1 MPSSHP
7 FQASLSSSAL
17 LRVLTLC
24 SLYVSQGLPQGFIH
38 YALKNH
44 LADQGITTSEIG
56 GVIAMISL
64 PWTVKF
70 LWGPI
75 VDRFGIA
82 SMGKRRPWII
92 LSQALTVVVLLI
104 LATVP
109 GLDSNLHFLGLGIL
123 SVNIWTSLQDVCTDS
138 LAVDLVPEKQRGILN
153 GFMYGC
159 SYLGSFLG
167 GTLIG
172 HFLFMEGGSIQLA
185 LVVLSGCVF
194 TIMLLPL
201 FIRERPGEKI
211 LPWTAGSSQLRE
223 DEEHARSAAILFHQ
237 IKQAFS
243 RRIALTAALLAV
255 GAHVGNSALNIIASK
270 HFITEV
276 GWDKKAYTYLES
288 FGTWFSLG
296 GAFIGGFVASKLG
309 AKRSV
314 VLAGSLIA
322 LVWIYFSQMESFW
335 SEEWL
340 IRSNMWVLATLLGLF
355 SVSLFTLFMNVSER
369 RVAASQFTAYMA
381 LLNLSIFLGNKVAG
395 PLEASLPSVPAV
407 YLAAGIFHLGVMA
420 FVILAIKPSKRLPQL
435 PGLEMSFADQWR
447 EEIDDKSR
455 CGPSLD
461 CAGTSRTKTSF
472 AKQLWEERENKE
484 EG

>member
-1 MPSSHP
+1 MPSHQP
-7 FQASLSSSAL
+7 FQPSLSSSAF
-17 LRVLTLC
+17 LRILTLC
-24 SLYVSQGLPQGFIH
+24 SLYISQGLPQGFIH

-44 LADQGITTSEIG
+44 LADQGFTTADIG

-92 LSQALTVVVLLI
+92 LSQALTVVVLLV

-109 GLDSNLHFLGLGIL
+109 DLDSKLRYLGLGIL

-172 HFLFMEGGSIQLA
+172 HFLFMEGGSVQLA
-185 LVVLSGCVF
+185 LLVLSGCVF
-194 TIMLLPL
+194 AIMLLPV
-201 FIRERPGEKI
+201 FIRERSGEKL
-211 LPWTAGSSQLRE
+211 LPWTSGSSQLKE
-223 DEEHARSAAILFHQ
+223 DEQHARSTALLFRQ
-237 IKQAFS
+237 IKRAFS
-243 RRIALTAALLAV
+243 RPIALTAALLAV
-255 GAHVGNSALNIIASK
+255 GAHIGNSALNIIASR

-276 GWDKKAYTYLES
+276 GWDKKAYTLLES
-288 FGTWFSLG
+288 SVTFFSLG
-296 GAFIGGFVASKLG
+296 GAFIGGFVASLLG

-314 VLAGSLIA
+314 VLSGSLIA
-322 LVWIYFSQMESFW
+322 LVWILFSRLESHW

-340 IRSNMWVLATLLGLF
+340 VKTNMSVLAALLGLF
-355 SVSLFTLFMNVSER
+355 SVSMFTLFMNVSER

-381 LLNLSIFLGNKVAG
+381 MLNLSIFLGNKFAG
-395 PLEASLPSVPAV
+395 PLEDSLPSVPTV
-407 YLAAGIFHLGVMA
+407 YLACGLFHLGVMA
-420 FVILAIKPSKRLPQL
+420 FVLLAIKPPQKLP
-435 PGLEMSFADQWR
+435 D
-447 EEIDDKSR
+447 
-455 CGPSLD
+455 PSPPPT
-461 CAGTSRTKTSF
+461 GES
-472 AKQLWEERENKE
+472 
-484 EG
+484 

>member
-1 MPSSHP
+1 MSGHTQP
-7 FQASLSSSAL
+7 SLSNSPI

-44 LADQGITTSEIG
+44 LADQGFSTSDIG
-56 GVIAMISL
+56 NVIAMISL
-64 PWTVKF
+64 PWAVKF
-70 LWGPI
+70 LWGPV

-92 LSQALTVVVLLI
+92 GAQAMTVVVLLI

-109 GLDSNLHFLGLGIL
+109 GLDSNLRLLGLGIL

-138 LAVDLVPEKQRGILN
+138 LAVDLVPENQRGILN

-172 HFLFMEGGSIQLA
+172 YFLLMEGGSVQLA

-194 TIMLLPL
+194 AIMLLPV
-201 FIRERPGEKI
+201 FIRERSGEKL
-211 LPWTAGSSQLRE
+211 LPWTSGSSQLME
-223 DEEHARSAAILFHQ
+223 DEQHARSTGLLFRQ

-243 RRIALTAALLAV
+243 RPIALTAALLAV
-255 GAHVGNSALNIIASK
+255 GAHIGNSALNIIASR

-276 GWDKKAYTYLES
+276 GWDKKAYTLLES
-288 FGTWFSLG
+288 GVTFFSLG
-296 GAFIGGFVASKLG
+296 GAFIGGFVASLLG

-314 VLAGSLIA
+314 VLSGSLIA
-322 LVWIYFSQMESFW
+322 LVWIIFSRLESHW

-340 IRSNMWVLATLLGLF
+340 VRTNMCVLATLLGLF
-355 SVSLFTLFMNVSER
+355 TVSLFTLFMNISDR

-381 LLNLSIFLGNKVAG
+381 LMNLSMFTGNKLAG
-395 PLEASLPSVPAV
+395 PLEATLPSVPAA
-407 YLAAGIFHLGVMA
+407 YLVSGIFHLGVMA
-420 FVILAIKPSKRLPQL
+420 FVILAIKPPRNPAELP
-435 PGLEMSFADQWR
+435 
-447 EEIDDKSR
+447 
-455 CGPSLD
+455 PSPT
-461 CAGTSRTKTSF
+461 GGS
-472 AKQLWEERENKE
+472 
-484 EG
+484 

>member
-1 MPSSHP
+1 MPLREPSQP
-7 FQASLSSSAL
+7 NLSSSAF
-17 LRVLTLC
+17 LRVVTLC

-44 LADQGITTSEIG
+44 LADQGFTTAKIG
-56 GVIAMISL
+56 CVIGMISV
-64 PWTVKF
+64 PWAVKF

-92 LSQALTVVVLLI
+92 LSQALTVIVLLI
-104 LATVP
+104 LAIVP
-109 GLDSNLHFLGLGIL
+109 GLDSNIYLLGLGIL

-172 HFLFMEGGSIQLA
+172 HFLFMEGGSVQLA
-185 LVVLSGCVF
+185 LVILSGCVF
-194 TIMLLPL
+194 VIMLLPL
-201 FIRERPGEKI
+201 FIRERDGEK
-211 LPWTAGSSQLRE
+211 LFPWSAGASQLRE
-223 DEEHARSAAILFHQ
+223 DEQHARSAALLFQQ

-243 RRIALTAALLAV
+243 RRIALLSALLAV
-255 GAHVGNSALNIIASK
+255 GCHIGNSALSIIASR

-276 GWDKKAYTYLES
+276 GWDKKAYTLLES
-288 FGTWFSLG
+288 SATWFSLG
-296 GAFIGGFVASKLG
+296 GAFVGGFVASLLG

-322 LVWIYFSQMESFW
+322 LVWITFSRLENFW
-335 SEEWL
+335 TEEWL
-340 IRSNMWVLATLLGLF
+340 IKANMWILATLLGLF
-355 SVSLFTLFMNVSER
+355 TVSLFTLFMNVSER

-381 LLNLSIFLGNKVAG
+381 LLNLSIFAG
-395 PLEASLPSVPAV
+395 SNIAAPLEAALPSVSTV
-407 YLAAGIFHLGVMA
+407 YLACGIFHLGVMA
-420 FVILAIKPSKRLPQL
+420 FVILAIKPPQSPL
-435 PGLEMSFADQWR
+435 NFRD
-447 EEIDDKSR
+447 
-455 CGPSLD
+455 
-461 CAGTSRTKTSF
+461 
-472 AKQLWEERENKE
+472 
-484 EG
+484 

>member
-1 MPSSHP
+1 MPLRQPSQP
-7 FQASLSSSAL
+7 NLSSSAF
-17 LRVLTLC
+17 LRIVTLC
-24 SLYVSQGLPQGFIH
+24 SLYISQGLPQGFIH

-44 LADQGITTSEIG
+44 LADQGFTTADIG

-109 GLDSNLHFLGLGIL
+109 DLDSNLRFLGLGIL

-172 HFLFMEGGSIQLA
+172 HFLFMEGGSVQLA
-185 LVVLSGCVF
+185 LVALSACVF
-194 TIMLLPL
+194 VIMLLPL
-201 FIRERPGEKI
+201 FIRERSGEKL
-211 LPWTAGSSQLRE
+211 LPWTIGSSQLKK
-223 DEEHARSAAILFHQ
+223 DEQHARSTAILFRQ

-243 RRIALTAALLAV
+243 RRVALTAALLAV
-255 GAHVGNSALNIIASK
+255 GCHVGNSALNIIASK

-296 GAFIGGFVASKLG
+296 GAFIGGFVASKIG

-314 VLAGSLIA
+314 VIAGTLIA
-322 LVWIYFSQMESFW
+322 LVWITFSQLESFW
-335 SEEWL
+335 TEEWL
-340 IRSNMWVLATLLGLF
+340 IRSNMWVLASLLGLF

-395 PLEASLPSVPAV
+395 PLESALSSVPAV
-407 YLAAGIFHLGVMA
+407 YFSSGLFHLGVMT
-420 FVILAIKPSKRLPQL
+420 FVILAIKTPKQAPEI
-435 PGLEMSFADQWR
+435 PGLKMSFADQWR
-447 EEIDDKSR
+447 EELKKK
-455 CGPSLD
+455 G
-461 CAGTSRTKTSF
+461 
-472 AKQLWEERENKE
+472 EE
-484 EG
+484 

>member
-1 MPSSHP
+1 MHSNQP
-7 FQASLSSSAL
+7 FQPSLSSSAL
-17 LRVLTLC
+17 LRIITLC

-44 LADQGITTSEIG
+44 LADQGFTTADIG

-64 PWTVKF
+64 PWAVKF
-70 LWGPI
+70 LWGPV

-92 LSQALTVVVLLI
+92 LSQALTVVVLLV

-109 GLDSNLHFLGLGIL
+109 GLDSNLRFLGFGIL

-185 LVVLSGCVF
+185 LVVLSTCVF
-194 TIMLLPL
+194 AIMLLPL
-201 FIRERPGEKI
+201 FIRERPGEKL
-211 LPWTAGSSQLRE
+211 LPWTKGASQLKE
-223 DEEHARSAAILFHQ
+223 DEQHARSTALLFSQ
-237 IKQAFS
+237 IKRAFS
-243 RRIALTAALLAV
+243 RPIALTAALLAV
-255 GAHVGNSALNIIASK
+255 GAHIGNSALNIIASR

-276 GWDKKAYTYLES
+276 GWDKKAYTLLES
-288 FGTWFSLG
+288 SVTFFSLG
-296 GAFIGGFVASKLG
+296 GAFIGGFVASLLG

-314 VLAGSLIA
+314 VLSGSLIA
-322 LVWIYFSQMESFW
+322 LVWILFSRLESHW

-340 IRSNMWVLATLLGLF
+340 VKTNMSVLAALLGLF
-355 SVSLFTLFMNVSER
+355 SVSMFTLFMNVSER

-381 LLNLSIFLGNKVAG
+381 MLNLSIFLGNKFAG
-395 PLEASLPSVPAV
+395 PLEDSLPSVPSA
-407 YLAAGIFHLGVMA
+407 YLACGLFHLGVMA
-420 FVILAIKPSKRLPQL
+420 FVLLAIKPPQKI
-435 PGLEMSFADQWR
+435 PDS
-447 EEIDDKSR
+447 S
-455 CGPSLD
+455 PSST
-461 CAGTSRTKTSF
+461 GES
-472 AKQLWEERENKE
+472 
-484 EG
+484 

>member
-1 MPSSHP
+1 MHSKQP
-7 FQASLSSSAL
+7 FQPSLSSSAF
-17 LRVLTLC
+17 LRILTLC

-44 LADQGITTSEIG
+44 LADQGFTTADIG

-109 GLDSNLHFLGLGIL
+109 GLDSNLRFLGLGIL

-172 HFLFMEGGSIQLA
+172 HFLFMEGGSIQRA
-185 LVVLSGCVF
+185 LIVLSGCVF
-194 TIMLLPL
+194 AIMLLPL
-201 FIRERPGEKI
+201 LIRERRGEKL
-211 LPWTAGSSQLRE
+211 LPWTSGASQLK
-223 DEEHARSAAILFHQ
+223 EEEQHARSTALLFRQ
-237 IKQAFS
+237 IKRAFS
-243 RRIALTAALLAV
+243 RPIALTAALLAV
-255 GAHVGNSALNIIASK
+255 GAHIGNSALNIIASR

-276 GWDKKAYTYLES
+276 GWDKKAYTLLES
-288 FGTWFSLG
+288 SVTFFSLG
-296 GAFIGGFVASKLG
+296 GAFIGGFVASLLG

-314 VLAGSLIA
+314 VLSGSLIA
-322 LVWIYFSQMESFW
+322 LVWILFSRLESHW

-340 IRSNMWVLATLLGLF
+340 VKTNMSVLAALLGLF
-355 SVSLFTLFMNVSER
+355 SVSMFTLFMNVSER

-381 LLNLSIFLGNKVAG
+381 MLNLSIFLGNKFAG
-395 PLEASLPSVPAV
+395 PLEDSLPSVPAV
-407 YLAAGIFHLGVMA
+407 YLACGLFHLGVMA
-420 FVILAIKPSKRLPQL
+420 FVLLAIKPPQKLPD
-435 PGLEMSFADQWR
+435 S
-447 EEIDDKSR
+447 S
-455 CGPSLD
+455 PSPT
-461 CAGTSRTKTSF
+461 GES
-472 AKQLWEERENKE
+472 
-484 EG
+484 

>member
-1 MPSSHP
+1 MPGHSQPSLRSSP
-7 FQASLSSSAL
+7 F
-17 LRVLTLC
+17 LRILTLC

-44 LADQGITTSEIG
+44 LADQGFSTSDIG
-56 GVIAMISL
+56 NVIAMISL
-64 PWTVKF
+64 PWAVKF
-70 LWGPI
+70 LWGPV

-92 LSQALTVVVLLI
+92 GAQAMTVVVLLI

-109 GLDSNLHFLGLGIL
+109 GLDSNLRLLGLGIL

-172 HFLFMEGGSIQLA
+172 HFLFMEGGSVQLA
-185 LVVLSGCVF
+185 LVVLSCCVF
-194 TIMLLPL
+194 AIMLLPV
-201 FIRERPGEKI
+201 FIRERSGEKL
-211 LPWTAGSSQLRE
+211 LPWTSGSSQLRE
-223 DEEHARSAAILFHQ
+223 DEQHARSAALLFRQ

-243 RRIALTAALLAV
+243 RPVAITAALLAV

-276 GWDKKAYTYLES
+276 GWDKKDYTILES
-288 FGTWFSLG
+288 SATFFSLG
-296 GAFIGGFVASKLG
+296 GAFMGGFVASLLG

-314 VLAGSLIA
+314 VLAGSMIA
-322 LVWIYFSQMESFW
+322 LTWITFSRLEPYWNVSW
-335 SEEWL
+335 NVEWL
-340 IRSNMWVLATLLGLF
+340 IRFDIMRVLLTPLGLYMCVLATLLGLF
-355 SVSLFTLFMNVSER
+355 SVSLFTLFKNVSDR

-381 LLNLSIFLGNKVAG
+381 LMNLSMFTGNKLAG
-395 PLEASLPSVPAV
+395 PLEATVPSVPAA
-407 YLAAGIFHLGVMA
+407 YLTAGIFHLGVMA
-420 FVILAIKPSKRLPQL
+420 FVILAVKPPQNPPEL

-447 EEIDDKSR
+447 EK
-455 CGPSLD
+455 L
-461 CAGTSRTKTSF
+461 K
-472 AKQLWEERENKE
+472 KE
-484 EG
+484 GEQK

>member
-1 MPSSHP
+1 MPSHQP
-7 FQASLSSSAL
+7 FQPSLSSSAF
-17 LRVLTLC
+17 LRILTLC
-24 SLYVSQGLPQGFIH
+24 SLYISQGLPQGFIH

-44 LADQGITTSEIG
+44 LADQGFTTADIG

-109 GLDSNLHFLGLGIL
+109 GLDSNLRFLGLGIL

-172 HFLFMEGGSIQLA
+172 HFLFMEGGSVQRA
-185 LVVLSGCVF
+185 LIVLSGCVF
-194 TIMLLPL
+194 AIMLLPL
-201 FIRERPGEKI
+201 LIRERRGEKL
-211 LPWTAGSSQLRE
+211 LPWTAGASQLK
-223 DEEHARSAAILFHQ
+223 EEEQHARSTALLFRQ
-237 IKQAFS
+237 IKRAFS
-243 RRIALTAALLAV
+243 RPIALTAALLAV
-255 GAHVGNSALNIIASK
+255 GAHIGNSALNIIASR

-276 GWDKKAYTYLES
+276 GWDKKAYTLLES
-288 FGTWFSLG
+288 SVTFFSLG
-296 GAFIGGFVASKLG
+296 GAFIGGFVASLLG

-314 VLAGSLIA
+314 VLSGSLIA
-322 LVWIYFSQMESFW
+322 LVWILFSRLESHW

-340 IRSNMWVLATLLGLF
+340 VKTNMSVLAALLGLF
-355 SVSLFTLFMNVSER
+355 SVSMFTLFMNVSER

-381 LLNLSIFLGNKVAG
+381 MLNLSIFLGNKFAG
-395 PLEASLPSVPAV
+395 PLEDSLPSVPSA
-407 YLAAGIFHLGVMA
+407 YLTCGLFHLGVMA
-420 FVILAIKPSKRLPQL
+420 FVLLAIKPPQKI
-435 PGLEMSFADQWR
+435 PDSSPSSTG
-447 EEIDDKSR
+447 KS
-455 CGPSLD
+455 
-461 CAGTSRTKTSF
+461 
-472 AKQLWEERENKE
+472 
-484 EG
+484 

>member
-1 MPSSHP
+1 MQMPGHTQLSLCSSP
-7 FQASLSSSAL
+7 F

-44 LADQGITTSEIG
+44 LADPGFSTSDIG
-56 GVIAMISL
+56 NVIAMISL
-64 PWTVKF
+64 PWAVKF
-70 LWGPI
+70 LWGPV

-92 LSQALTVVVLLI
+92 GAQAMTVVVLLI

-109 GLDSNLHFLGLGIL
+109 GLDSNLRLLGLGIL

-138 LAVDLVPEKQRGILN
+138 LAVDIVPEKQRGKLN

-167 GTLIG
+167 GTFIG
-172 HFLFMEGGSIQLA
+172 QFLFMEGGGIQLA

-194 TIMLLPL
+194 TIMLLPI
-201 FIRERPGEKI
+201 FIRERPGEKL
-211 LPWTAGSSQLRE
+211 LPWSAGSSQLKE
-223 DEEHARSAAILFHQ
+223 DEQHARSATLLLRQ

-243 RRIALTAALLAV
+243 RPVAITAALLAV

-276 GWDKKAYTYLES
+276 GWDKKDYTHLES

-296 GAFIGGFVASKLG
+296 GAFMGGFVADKLG

-314 VLAGSLIA
+314 VIAGTLIA
-322 LVWIYFSQMESFW
+322 LTWITFSRLEPFW
-335 SEEWL
+335 TEEWL
-340 IRSNMWVLATLLGLF
+340 IKANMWVLATLLGLF
-355 SVSLFTLFMNVSER
+355 SVSLFTLFMNVSDR

-381 LLNLSIFLGNKVAG
+381 LMNFSMFTGNKLAG
-395 PLEASLPSVPAV
+395 PLEATVPSVPAA
-407 YLAAGIFHLGVMA
+407 YLTAGIFHLGVMV
-420 FVILAIKPSKRLPQL
+420 FVILAIKPPQNPPEL

-447 EEIDDKSR
+447 EELK
-455 CGPSLD
+455 
-461 CAGTSRTKTSF
+461 
-472 AKQLWEERENKE
+472 KE
-484 EG
+484 GEQK

>member
-1 MPSSHP
+1 MPGHTQP
-7 FQASLSSSAL
+7 SLSSSSF

-44 LADQGITTSEIG
+44 LADQGFTTADIG
-56 GVIAMISL
+56 NVIAMISL
-64 PWTVKF
+64 PWAVKF
-70 LWGPI
+70 LWGPV

-92 LSQALTVVVLLI
+92 GAQAMTVVVLLI

-109 GLDSNLHFLGLGIL
+109 GLDSNLRLLGLGIL

-167 GTLIG
+167 GSLIG
-172 HFLFMEGGSIQLA
+172 QLLFMEGGSVQLA

-194 TIMLLPL
+194 AIMLLPI
-201 FIRERPGEKI
+201 FIRERSGEKL
-211 LPWTAGSSQLRE
+211 LPWTAGSSQLKK
-223 DEEHARSAAILFHQ
+223 DEQHARSAALLFRQ

-243 RRIALTAALLAV
+243 RPVAITAALLAV

-276 GWDKKAYTYLES
+276 GWDKKDYTLLES
-288 FGTWFSLG
+288 SATFFSLG
-296 GAFIGGFVASKLG
+296 GAFMGGFVASLLG

-314 VLAGSLIA
+314 VLAGSMIA
-322 LVWIYFSQMESFW
+322 LTWITFSRLEPFW
-335 SEEWL
+335 TEEWL
-340 IRSNMWVLATLLGLF
+340 IKANMWVLATLLGLF
-355 SVSLFTLFMNVSER
+355 SVSLFTLFMNVSDR

-381 LLNLSIFLGNKVAG
+381 LMNLSMFTGNKLAG
-395 PLEASLPSVPAV
+395 PLEATVPSVPAA
-407 YLAAGIFHLGVMA
+407 YLTAGIFHLGVMA
-420 FVILAIKPSKRLPQL
+420 FVILAVKPPQNPPDL

-447 EEIDDKSR
+447 EELK
-455 CGPSLD
+455 
-461 CAGTSRTKTSF
+461 
-472 AKQLWEERENKE
+472 KE
-484 EG
+484 GEQK

>member
-1 MPSSHP
+1 MHSKQP
-7 FQASLSSSAL
+7 FQPSLSSSAL
-17 LRVLTLC
+17 LRIITLC

-44 LADQGITTSEIG
+44 LADQGFTTADIG

-64 PWTVKF
+64 PWAVKF
-70 LWGPI
+70 LWGPV

-92 LSQALTVVVLLI
+92 LSQALTVVVLLV

-109 GLDSNLHFLGLGIL
+109 GLDSNLRFLGFGIL

-172 HFLFMEGGSIQLA
+172 HFLFMEGGSVQLA
-185 LVVLSGCVF
+185 LVVLSTCVF
-194 TIMLLPL
+194 AIMLLPL
-201 FIRERPGEKI
+201 FIRERRGEKL
-211 LPWTAGSSQLRE
+211 LPWTKGSSQLKE
-223 DEEHARSAAILFHQ
+223 DEQHARSTALLFSQ
-237 IKQAFS
+237 IKRAFS
-243 RRIALTAALLAV
+243 RPIALTAALLAV
-255 GAHVGNSALNIIASK
+255 GAHIGNSALNIIASR

-276 GWDKKAYTYLES
+276 GWDKKAYTLLES
-288 FGTWFSLG
+288 SVTFFSLG
-296 GAFIGGFVASKLG
+296 GAFIGGFVASLLG

-314 VLAGSLIA
+314 VLSGSLIA
-322 LVWIYFSQMESFW
+322 LVWILFSRLESHW

-340 IRSNMWVLATLLGLF
+340 VKTNMSVLAALLGLF
-355 SVSLFTLFMNVSER
+355 SVSMFTLFMNVSER

-381 LLNLSIFLGNKVAG
+381 MLNLSIFLGNKFAG
-395 PLEASLPSVPAV
+395 PLEDSLPSVPSA
-407 YLAAGIFHLGVMA
+407 YLTCGLFHLGVMA
-420 FVILAIKPSKRLPQL
+420 FVLLAIKPPQKI
-435 PGLEMSFADQWR
+435 PDSSPSSTG
-447 EEIDDKSR
+447 KS
-455 CGPSLD
+455 
-461 CAGTSRTKTSF
+461 
-472 AKQLWEERENKE
+472 
-484 EG
+484 